1 MPDLKTAMRAAER
14 PESKSENIQDVFL
27 NNARRDRVLV
37 TIHLMTGAKLTGKIR
52 SFDKFSLILDSNHQ
66 EQLIFK
72 HAVATIAPHA
82 RGSSGANGGLQ
93 TSGSSPVSNSPSE
106 G

>member
-14 PESKSENIQDVFL
+14 PEAKSENIQDVFL

-37 TIHLMTGAKLTGKIR
+37 TIQLMNGSKLIGKVR
-52 SFDKFSLILDSNHQ
+52 SFDKWSLILDSNHQ
-66 EQLIFK
+66 DQLIYK
-72 HAVATIAPHA
+72 HAIAIIGTQTRA
-82 RGSSGANGGLQ
+82 GNANGGVQ
-93 TSGSSPVSNSPSE
+93 SPGGNAASNSPSE

>member
-14 PESKSENIQDVFL
+14 PETKSENIQDVFL

-37 TIHLMTGAKLTGKIR
+37 TIQLMNGSKLIGKVR
-52 SFDKFSLILDSNHQ
+52 SFDKWSLILDSNHQ
-66 EQLIFK
+66 DQLIYK
-72 HAVATIAPHA
+72 HAIAIIGTHSH
-82 RGSSGANGGLQ
+82 GNANGGAR
-93 TSGSSPVSNSPSE
+93 SPGGSAASNSPSE